1 MNRAERN
8 EIFETMEKLEEELAV
23 LKKRTES
30 GHLNDFELKLKI
42 KDLESRLRDLN
53 RVLEESSGREF

>member
-8 EIFETMEKLEEELAV
+8 EIFETLEEELAV
-23 LKKRTES
+23 LKRRTES
-30 GHLNDFELKLKI
+30 GHLNDFELKLRI

-53 RVLEESSGREF
+53 RVLEESSYREF